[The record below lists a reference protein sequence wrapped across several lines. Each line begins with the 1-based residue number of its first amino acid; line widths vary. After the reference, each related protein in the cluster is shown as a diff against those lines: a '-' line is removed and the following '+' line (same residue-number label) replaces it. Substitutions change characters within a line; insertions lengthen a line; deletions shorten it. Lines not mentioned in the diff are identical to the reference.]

1 MNWEH
6 DLAGEDR
13 ELKQALKH
21 FKTSMDAW
29 SEAAM
34 SRPRMVAKASVRH
47 NWRRVASWAMGCL
60 LAACSLAVGVHTIY
74 HGQQMVKLSAQKTAQ
89 QAAVEQVASV
99 QEPALPASAQAAEA
113 APVPD
118 TKAVKDDAGAQDKD
132 LLASVDRALSRTV
145 PEAMEP
151 LAQFMDD
158 NEAQ

>member
-6 DLAGEDR
+6 DLAGEDQ
-13 ELKQALKH
+13 EIKQALRH

-29 SEAAM
+29 SDAAM

-47 NWRRVASWAMGCL
+47 IWRRAASWAMGCL
-60 LAACSLAVGVHTIY
+60 LAVGSLAVGVHAIY
-74 HGQQMVKLSAQKTAQ
+74 HGQQMAKLPAQRTVQ
-89 QAAVEQVASV
+89 QAAVEQVASG
-99 QEPALPASAQAAEA
+99 QETALPASAQTAET
-113 APVPD
+113 APVPE
-118 TKAVKDDAGAQDKD
+118 TKAVKGDVSAQDKD

-151 LAQFMDD
+151 LAQLMDD